1 MTPIQSVII
10 TATKQLEQTSDSP
23 ALDAEVLLCFI
34 LGRQRSY
41 LRAWPEKLLLP
52 EQEDRFMSLLE
63 KRYAGHPIAYLTGT
77 REFWSRDFIT
87 TPDVLIPRPETELLI
102 ELCLDLIPDN
112 TPQTLIDL
120 GTGSG
125 AIAITL
131 AAERPAIEVTA
142 TDYSAKALTIARQN
156 ARQLGINNIQ
166 FFQSHW
172 FDNVSGPGFDFIV
185 SNPPYIAP
193 NDPHLREGDL
203 QFEPTMAL
211 IAEQQGL
218 QDINSIVKTAI
229 AFLNPGGHLLIEHG
243 YDQQEKVQCIF
254 HKYQYTNIQTHTD
267 LSNLPRVISAQA
279 S

>member
-1 MTPIQSVII
+1 M
-10 TATKQLEQTSDSP
+10 
-23 ALDAEVLLCFI
+23 
-34 LGRQRSY
+34 
-41 LRAWPEKLLLP
+41 LLLK
-52 EQEDRFMSLLE
+52 
-63 KRYAGHPIAYLTGT
+63 KRYTGHPIAYLTGT

-102 ELCLDLIPDN
+102 ELCLELMPDN
-112 TPQTLIDL
+112 TPRRLIDL

-166 FFQSHW
+166 FCQSYW
-172 FDNVSGPGFDFIV
+172 FDSVAKSEFDIIV

-193 NDPHLREGDL
+193 NDPHLHEGDL
-203 QFEPTMAL
+203 RFEPTMAL

-218 QDINSIVKTAI
+218 QDIHSIAKTAS
-229 AFLNPGGHLLIEHG
+229 AFLNPGGRLLIEHG
-243 YDQQEKVQCIF
+243 YDQQEQVQSIF
-254 HKYQYTNIQTHTD
+254 ANYPYTNIQTHTD
-267 LSNLPRVISAQA
+267 LSSLPRVTSARA
-279 S
+279 T